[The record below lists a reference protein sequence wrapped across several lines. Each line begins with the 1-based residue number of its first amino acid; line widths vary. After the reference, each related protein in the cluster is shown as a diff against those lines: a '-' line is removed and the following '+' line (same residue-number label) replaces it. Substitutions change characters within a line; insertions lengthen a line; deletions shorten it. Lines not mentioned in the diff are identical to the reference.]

1 MYLPK
6 WAVILAALF
15 FIAGGL
21 GLFALHRENQTLH
34 AEIERVSHLV
44 AERPVELATFMASYE
59 RFLTKLHYAGT
70 TKNWALA
77 AFYHEELEET
87 AEQLEKLGIS
97 DDGIPVSAMMRPNLI
112 EPLEAV
118 EKAIKS
124 QDAASFH
131 QALRVVVTQCNG
143 CHAAAGK
150 PYIRFALPDSAVP
163 PRQVFSKDTDI

>member
-6 WAVILAALF
+6 WAVGTAVF
-15 FIAGGL
+15 FLIAGGV
-21 GLFALHRENQTLH
+21 GLFALHRENQLLH

-59 RFLTKLHYAGT
+59 RFLTKLHHAGAT
-70 TKNWALA
+70 QNWDLA
-77 AFYHEELEET
+77 AFYYEELEET

-97 DDGIPVSAMMRPNLI
+97 DDGVPVSAMMRPNLI

-118 EKAIKS
+118 EKAIESK
-124 QDAASFH
+124 DAASFH
-131 QALRVVVTQCNG
+131 KALRSVVVQCNG

-150 PYIRFALPDSAVP
+150 PYIRFSLPDSATP